1 MAVTEA
7 GRKVAFNFGC
17 QSERENE
24 SQQGRREAALDQL
37 AGRVLAEE
45 LAQSLIHRHRN
56 KHIRYAFPFL

>member
-24 SQQGRREAALDQL
+24 SQRAQRGSTRSVGWSQFGGGVSTVLDTQ
-37 AGRVLAEE
+37 AP
-45 LAQSLIHRHRN
+45 
-56 KHIRYAFPFL
+56 K